1 MVVMVFVVVVMV
13 VVVVVVVVMVCPL
26 VCSRVALLGV
36 PCSGAPTTVQHNTP
50 L

>member
-13 VVVVVVVVMVCPL
+13 VCPL

-36 PCSGAPTTVQHNTP
+36 PCSGAPTTVQHNT
-50 L
+50 LL

>member
-1 MVVMVFVVVVMV
+1 MVVMVVVVVVMV
-13 VVVVVVVVMVCPL
+13 VVVVVMVVVCPL